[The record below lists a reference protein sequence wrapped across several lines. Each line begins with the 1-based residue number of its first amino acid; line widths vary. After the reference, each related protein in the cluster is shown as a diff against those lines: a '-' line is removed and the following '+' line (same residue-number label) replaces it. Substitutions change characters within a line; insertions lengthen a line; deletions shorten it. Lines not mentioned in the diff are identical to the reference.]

1 MGVTLNCIMEFGAV
15 ETKVRRKCVTDQRK
29 HANREELAVDFSNG
43 FVPLWQKGTN
53 LTYAFDLASFRGI
66 FGSQTWKTIAA
77 VQELFEQAQQKWE
90 FTDYVTIE
98 QVDSIFKAD
107 FIVHAAPTNGNM
119 SSGFVLASAFFPNA
133 DQNDFYVY
141 PEMFTLGD
149 PLNTMLHEIGHI
161 YGLRH
166 YFFREEEGFPG
177 LTFGTENEKTIM
189 NYGKNSIFTDTD
201 KKDLKALYE
210 FVGDSSREKGV
221 PIVLFKSRHELI
233 QGLNENKTFVI
244 DFKTM

>member
-1 MGVTLNCIMEFGAV
+1 MT
-15 ETKVRRKCVTDQRK
+15 
-29 HANREELAVDFSNG
+29 
-43 FVPLWQKGTN
+43 
-53 LTYAFDLASFRGI
+53 
-66 FGSQTWKTIAA
+66 A

-141 PEMFTLGD
+141 PEMFTVGD

-189 NYGKNSIFTDTD
+189 NYGKNSILTDTD
-201 KKDLKALYE
+201 KTELKALYE
-210 FVGDSSREKGV
+210 YVMDNTKVNPGPV
-221 PIVLFKSRHELI
+221 VMFKSRHEYMEDLHEKV
-233 QGLNENKTFVI
+233 ENKTFVI
-244 DFKTM
+244 EFKAL